1 MKLKRLTILAML
13 IAMNVVLCLMTP
25 IKLDNFK
32 FTFEAFPILIAGLLF
47 GPLEGLIVGFF
58 GPFIYQMIS
67 YGFMATTLL
76 WVMPHAVSG
85 LIVGLYAKARKFN
98 YSYAS
103 VVIIAI
109 ISALI
114 VTSLNTVAMYL
125 ASKLE
130 GWYTPAYVFGTLVY
144 RFAAG
149 IILAIIFNLILPELL
164 RQLRKY
170 R

>member
-1 MKLKRLTILAML
+1 MKLKRLTLLAML
-13 IAMNVVLCLMTP
+13 IAMNVVLCFMTP

-47 GPLEGLIVGFF
+47 GPIDGLIVGFF
-58 GPFIYQMIS
+58 GSFIYQMIS
-67 YGFMATTLL
+67 YGMMATTFL

-85 LIVGLYAKARKFN
+85 FIVGLYASIMK
-98 YSYAS
+98 YSYSYGS
-103 VVIIAI
+103 VVTISI
-109 ISALI
+109 ISALA

-130 GWYTPAYVFGTLVY
+130 GWYTASYVFGTLLY

-149 IILAIIFNLILPELL
+149 IIMAILFSLILPKLL
-164 RQLRKY
+164 EQLKKY